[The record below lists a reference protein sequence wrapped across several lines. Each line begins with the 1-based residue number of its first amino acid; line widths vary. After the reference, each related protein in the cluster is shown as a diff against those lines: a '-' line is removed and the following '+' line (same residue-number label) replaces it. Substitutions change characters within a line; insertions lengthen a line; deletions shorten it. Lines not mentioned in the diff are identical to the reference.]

1 MVARWP
7 NAAQFAADA
16 AAEADVRWIQAFVL
30 GIRQI
35 RGEMDISPAKK
46 LPVLLEGAGDDDRR
60 RVAAQRAFLERL
72 AGLES
77 TRVLEAGETPPP
89 AAAAL
94 VGAMKVLV
102 PMAGLI
108 DPKAETDRLGKKIAK
123 TRQEIAKATA
133 KLSNENFVRNAPPA
147 VVEQE
152 KARIADFERSVAS
165 LEEQLARVQRLL

>member
-1 MVARWP
+1 
-7 NAAQFAADA
+7 
-16 AAEADVRWIQAFVL
+16 
-30 GIRQI
+30 
-35 RGEMDISPAKK
+35 
-46 LPVLLEGAGDDDRR
+46 
-60 RVAAQRAFLERL
+60 
-72 AGLES
+72 
-77 TRVLEAGETPPP
+77 
-89 AAAAL
+89 
-94 VGAMKVLV
+94 MKVLV